1 MAFFIKKHGWSH
13 TPKIT
18 NIKYQI
24 LQVDLN
30 SFSWKTVTQTYV
42 RHMNCVYYLYI
53 VVEIW
58 NQKISSI
65 TPRKFLFSRF
75 RATSFILQPKRSR
88 FLPLHL
94 DNSIVMF
101 ISKEIYW
108 RRTSSTIRYNWYY
121 NILSVLRQK
130 QKL

>member
-1 MAFFIKKHGWSH
+1 MAFFIKKHSWSH

-24 LQVDLN
+24 LPVDLN

-75 RATSFILQPKRSR
+75 RTTSFILQPKRNC

-108 RRTSSTIRYNWYY
+108 RRTSSTIRYTWYY
-121 NILSVLRQK
+121 NILSVLREK